1 MHVGSVSSQAG
12 CTRHCSACAGTL
24 CYSSRPASAGRSFLP
39 CFGGIMTA
47 NVHPAPQPFSKAD
60 YKTLSLAALGG
71 ALEIYDFIIFVFFAL
86 TLSQLFFPPDMPE
99 WLRLLQSFG
108 IFVTGYLAR
117 PLGGILMAHFA
128 DRLGRKKVFSLSI
141 LMMALPCLLI
151 GIMPTYAQIGY
162 WAPLVL
168 LVLRILQGAA
178 VGGEVPSAWVFVA
191 EHAPKGHRGYALGV
205 LQAGLTFGYLL
216 GALTATWLA
225 RAFSPAEI
233 LDWAWRIPFLLG
245 GVFGVVGVWLRRWLN
260 ETPVFI
266 AMHAQR
272 ENLPA
277 LPLGKVLREHRQ
289 SLLPAVLLT
298 FVLTSAVVVLVV
310 ITPTVM
316 QQRFG
321 ISASHTFALS
331 ALGIVF
337 LNIGCVLAGLL
348 VDRIG
353 AWRGVMFYS
362 LLLPLGIGVLYTSL
376 IQQSLPLGIAYAIA
390 GLACGI
396 VGVVPSVMV
405 GLFPASIRVSGIS
418 LTYNIAYAFWASTTP
433 LLLIAL
439 MPWNIW
445 VCVLYSLIMGTVG
458 LTTAAVFGLR
468 RGVVVDDVATR
479 RAG

>member
-1 MHVGSVSSQAG
+1 
-12 CTRHCSACAGTL
+12 
-24 CYSSRPASAGRSFLP
+24 
-39 CFGGIMTA
+39 MTA
-47 NVHPAPQPFSKAD
+47 IVRPPQAPFSRGD
-60 YKTLSLAALGG
+60 YKTLGLAALGG

-86 TLSQLFFPPDMPE
+86 TLSQLFFPPEMPE

-128 DRLGRKKVFSLSI
+128 DRLGRKRVFSLSI

-168 LVLRILQGAA
+168 LALRILQGAA

-191 EHAPKGHRGYALGV
+191 EHAPNGHRGYALGV

-225 RAFSPAEI
+225 RVYSPAEI

-245 GVFGVVGVWLRRWLN
+245 GVFGVVGVWLRRWLS
-260 ETPVFI
+260 ETPVFM
-266 AMHAQR
+266 ALHAQR
-272 ENLPA
+272 EGLQG
-277 LPLGKVLREHRQ
+277 LPLKQVLKDHRA
-289 SLLPAVLLT
+289 SLLPAALLT

-321 ISASHTFALS
+321 ISASQTFALS
-331 ALGIVF
+331 AAGIVF
-337 LNIGCVLAGLL
+337 LNIGCVLAGML

-353 AWRGVMFYS
+353 AWRGVMLYS
-362 LLLPLGIGVLYTSL
+362 LLLPLGIGVLYASL
-376 IQQSLPLGIAYAIA
+376 IEQWLPLSVAYAVA

-405 GLFPASIRVSGIS
+405 GLFPANIRVSGIS
-418 LTYNIAYAFWASTTP
+418 FTYNIAYALWASTTP

-439 MPWNIW
+439 MPWNVW
-445 VCVLYSLIMGTVG
+445 VCVLYAVVMGMTG
-458 LTTAAVFGLR
+458 LLTAVVFGLR
-468 RGVVVDDVATR
+468 RGVQVDDVVMG
-479 RAG
+479 RAS

>member
-1 MHVGSVSSQAG
+1 
-12 CTRHCSACAGTL
+12 
-24 CYSSRPASAGRSFLP
+24 
-39 CFGGIMTA
+39 MTA
-47 NVHPAPQPFSKAD
+47 IARPRPQPFSRAD

-86 TLSQLFFPPDMPE
+86 TLSQLFFPPEMPE

-128 DRLGRKKVFSLSI
+128 DRLGRKRVFSLSI

-151 GIMPTYAQIGY
+151 GVMPTYADIGY

-168 LVLRILQGAA
+168 LALRILQGAA

-191 EHAPKGHRGYALGV
+191 EHAPAGHRGYALGV

-225 RAFSPAEI
+225 RVFTPAEI
-233 LDWAWRIPFLLG
+233 LDYAWRIPFLLG
-245 GVFGVVGVWLRRWLN
+245 GVFGVVGVWLRRWLS
-260 ETPVFI
+260 ETPVFM
-266 AMHAQR
+266 ALHAQR
-272 ENLPA
+272 ESMQG
-277 LPLGKVLREHRQ
+277 LPLGQVLREHRQ
-289 SLLPAVLLT
+289 SLLPAALLT

-321 ISASHTFALS
+321 MSASHTFALS
-331 ALGIVF
+331 AMGIVF
-337 LNIGCVLAGLL
+337 LNVGCVLAGML

-353 AWRGVMFYS
+353 AWRAVMIYS
-362 LLLPLGIGVLYTSL
+362 LLLPVGIAVLYASL
-376 IQQSLPLGIAYAIA
+376 IQQWLAPGVAYAVA

-405 GLFPASIRVSGIS
+405 GLFPANIRVSGIS
-418 LTYNIAYAFWASTTP
+418 FTYNIAYAAWASFTP
-433 LLLIAL
+433 LMLIAL
-439 MPWNIW
+439 MPVTPW
-445 VCVLYSLIMGTVG
+445 VCVVFCAVMGVVG
-458 LTTAAVFGLR
+458 LMTAMVFGLR
-468 RGVVVDDVATR
+468 RGVVVDDPALEG
-479 RAG
+479 AG